1 METHAA
7 QVKVPG
13 AATTPPAPATKDAWS
28 PIVGSW
34 SGLVLMAP
42 LLVLLVALVGYPLVK
57 LAVDSLTTGDGIG
70 NYADAIADATVR
82 KVLVST
88 VLASVAVTALAVA
101 MGALLAWYLRTVEN
115 RALKAVLWLSVLL
128 PVLMGTV
135 VKNYAF
141 VILFANEGPLN
152 SFLDLFGLGPAEIL
166 YTSTAVIVGMTYT
179 MIPYAVLAMYS
190 VFANFDLT
198 LVTAARSMGASR
210 PRVMRTV
217 VLPIA
222 TPGLIATAAIVFAI
236 SLGFYVTPVLLGGAQ
251 APFMALFVQ
260 DNILQSFDYALAS
273 TSAVLLLAVAIVVMG
288 AVLAMV
294 GGKRLMQAFA

>member
-7 QVKVPG
+7 QVPTSG
-13 AATTPPAPATKDAWS
+13 AATPSAPEVKGAWS
-28 PIVGSW
+28 PIVGPW

-42 LLVLLVALVGYPLVK
+42 LLVLLVAMVGYPLVK

-88 VLASVAVTALAVA
+88 VLASVVVTVLAVA
-101 MGALLAWYLRTVEN
+101 MGGLLAWYLRTVEN
-115 RALKAVLWLSVLL
+115 PLLKAVLWLSVLL

-141 VILFANEGPLN
+141 VILFAAEGPLN

-166 YTSTAVIVGMTYT
+166 YTSTAVIIGMTYT

-273 TSAVLLLAVAIVVMG
+273 TSAVLLLLVAIVVMG

>member
-13 AATTPPAPATKDAWS
+13 AATPSAPETKDAWS
-28 PIVGSW
+28 PIVGPW
-34 SGLVLMAP
+34 SGLLLMAP

-141 VILFANEGPLN
+141 VILFAKEGPLN

-166 YTSTAVIVGMTYT
+166 YTSTAVIIGMTYT

-210 PRVMRTV
+210 PRTMRTV

-273 TSAVLLLAVAIVVMG
+273 TSAVLLLLVAIVVMG
-288 AVLAMV
+288 VVLAMV